1 MPLRGRDHK
10 IKETNMSDEN
20 IEKESA
26 LTFPCN
32 FPIKI
37 IGKSGD
43 AFESAA
49 VTIVRKHAQDL
60 PEGAFQ
66 LRPSKN
72 NNFTAITVTINAKSQ
87 EQLNKIYEELTACE
101 HVIMAL

>member
-1 MPLRGRDHK
+1 MPK
-10 IKETNMSDEN
+10 DEN
-20 IEKESA
+20 IDKESP
-26 LTFPCN
+26 LKFPCD

-43 AFESAA
+43 DFESAA
-49 VTIVRKHAQDL
+49 ITIVRKYAQDL
-60 PEGAFQ
+60 SEGAFQ

-72 NNFTAITVTINAKSQ
+72 NNFTAITVTINAKNQ
-87 EQLNKIYEELTACE
+87 KQLDNIYEELTACE